1 MFPPFCWLLQPA
13 KYRIFVNSRTSY
25 VSWLTF
31 PGQDESRFECCQ
43 SGWRKP
49 IKPCPHEH
57 PPARKGAIHITDRIL
72 TTAENTHRVGSLSLA
87 DWINALSWTVC
98 IYIYIS
104 IYTYIYIYIHIS
116 ICACVS
122 FLIQCDLIHFAYAG
136 SIFDGYL
143 NTFVVSG
150 P

>member
-13 KYRIFVNSRTSY
+13 KYRIFVNSRTSH

-49 IKPCPHEH
+49 IKPCPHQPER
-57 PPARKGAIHITDRIL
+57 ALSISLIEFSQQLRTLTALGAWVWLTELMRCLELIVYIYKYIHI
-72 TTAENTHRVGSLSLA
+72 H
-87 DWINALSWTVC
+87 
-98 IYIYIS
+98 
-104 IYTYIYIYIHIS
+104 IYIHIS